1 MAEIRLHPPESVERA
16 PVWLAE
22 AILWARDRG
31 ATDLHFFPSE
41 GEAALWARIDGDLRE
56 VARYSISVHE
66 RMVARLKVLG
76 RCSDY
81 AGELAQEGRFSLNGQ
96 SAAGEARLSILPT
109 LRGEKAV
116 VRLLAGGGRLR
127 RLGELGISGELV
139 AALREATDRPQGLLL
154 AVGPSGCGKST
165 ALYAL
170 LDDLNERA
178 GRPLSILTIEDPVE
192 QTLPFAAQ
200 ITADPARGLGFAA
213 GLRALL
219 RQDPEVIMIG
229 EIRDPETS
237 TAALQAALTGHRL
250 LSSMHALTAA
260 EALVRLQQM
269 GSAPYEISSAVAG
282 ALNLRLARLL
292 CPHCKSTRAISP
304 DEMEWIPEAA
314 AWPERV
320 VGESAGCDQCLGSG
334 RLGRTA
340 VGEWIA
346 PTPET
351 AAALQAR
358 QPVREIARTLEMAVP
373 ARPAALSLLKDQR
386 ISVAEWRAL
395 DGLPSMRGN

>member
-1 MAEIRLHPPESVERA
+1 
-16 PVWLAE
+16 
-22 AILWARDRG
+22 
-31 ATDLHFFPSE
+31 
-41 GEAALWARIDGDLRE
+41 
-56 VARYSISVHE
+56 
-66 RMVARLKVLG
+66 
-76 RCSDY
+76 
-81 AGELAQEGRFSLNGQ
+81 
-96 SAAGEARLSILPT
+96 
-109 LRGEKAV
+109 

-127 RLGELGISGELV
+127 RLGELGISDELV

-170 LDDLNERA
+170 LDDLNDRA

-192 QTLPFAAQ
+192 QSLPFAAQ
-200 ITADPARGLGFAA
+200 ITANPARGLGFAA

-250 LSSMHALTAA
+250 LSSMHALSAA

-269 GSAPYEISSAVAG
+269 GSAPYEISSALAG
-282 ALNLRLARLL
+282 TLNLRLARLL
-292 CPHCKSTRAISP
+292 CPHCKTTRAMQP
-304 DEMEWIPEAA
+304 EELEWVPEAA
-314 AWPERV
+314 AWPEKMV
-320 VGESAGCDQCLGSG
+320 AESAGCDECLGSG
-334 RLGRTA
+334 RLRRTA

-346 PTPET
+346 PTSET
-351 AAALQAR
+351 AVALQAR
-358 QPVREIARTLEMAVP
+358 QPVRDIARTLETVIP
-373 ARPAALSLLKDQR
+373 ARPAALSLLRDNR

-395 DGLPSMRGN
+395 DGLASMK